1 MGEARAGGFR
11 VAGGW
16 SGGTGENVTSNSEI
30 VRSITQAMARGDNL
44 AVMGHVTRN
53 VVWNVHAAD
62 PDAAPWFGIYEGKR
76 GIASF
81 LDDLASVGFTR
92 AETTDLIAEGDTVMT
107 VTELAFDGP
116 NGRHVEVGEVQV
128 WRLVDGKI
136 ASVDVFLDTAAIAAA
151 FE

>member
-1 MGEARAGGFR
+1 M
-11 VAGGW
+11 
-16 SGGTGENVTSNSEI
+16 TSNSEI

-44 AVMGHVTRN
+44 AVMGLVARN

-62 PDAAPWFGIYEGKR
+62 PGAAPWFGVYEGKR
-76 GIASF
+76 GIADF

-107 VTELAFDGP
+107 VTELAFDGS

-128 WRLVDGKI
+128 WRLGEGKVV
-136 ASVDVFLDTAAIAAA
+136 SVDVYLDTAAIAAA
-151 FE
+151 FA